1 MLAVSVYFDGS
12 FSVFRIL
19 QYFQYINLLA
29 VIRKY
34 FSILVIVELNLTF
47 LLILIFSNILIAV
60 E

>member
-1 MLAVSVYFDGS
+1 MLAVSVYFDAS
-12 FSVFRIL
+12 FSVLRIL

-29 VIRKY
+29 VIRK
-34 FSILVIVELNLTF
+34 FCSILVIVELNLTF